1 MPSPEMQAVIDE
13 LRLRKQARAGQAPPT
28 VDDLRAGFAPAGRPP
43 EAIPDDV
50 TVTAVDA
57 GGVPA
62 HWLSAPGA
70 DAGRTLLFLHGGG
83 FSLGSLRS
91 HGELAARLGRATG
104 MRVLFPEYRLVP
116 EHPFPAGVE
125 DVRAVWHWL
134 RAQGVPAGSVALAGD
149 SAGGALGL
157 TLLLSLR
164 DAAEDLPAAAVVL
177 SPAIDLTTSG
187 ASMAERADEDP
198 IFTPGMI
205 RGIAAGYLGE
215 ADPRAPQASPLFGD
229 FTGLPPLLV
238 QAGTAEV
245 LLSDSERLAETAA
258 AAGVDVTLTIG
269 EGLPHVYPIMAGTP
283 EAAEATRE
291 IAAFLGKHVR

>member
-1 MPSPEMQAVIDE
+1 MQDVIDE
-13 LRLRKQARAGQAPPT
+13 LRSRKQARAGQAPPSL
-28 VDDLRAGFAPAGRPP
+28 DDLRAGFAPAGRPP
-43 EAIPDDV
+43 EPVPDDV
-50 TVTAVDA
+50 SVTAVEA

-70 DAGRTLLFLHGGG
+70 DAGRVLLYLHGGG

-104 MRVLFPEYRLVP
+104 TRVLFPEYRLVP
-116 EHPFPAGVE
+116 EHPYPAAVE
-125 DVRAVWHWL
+125 DARAVWRWL

-149 SAGGALGL
+149 SAGGSLTL
-157 TLLLSLR
+157 TLLLALR
-164 DAAEDLPAAAVVL
+164 DAGEDLPAAAVVL

-187 ASMAERADEDP
+187 ASMDERAAEDP

-215 ADPRAPQASPLFGD
+215 ADPRAPRASPLFGD

-238 QAGTAEV
+238 QVGTAEV
-245 LLSDSERLAETAA
+245 LLSDAERLAKAA
-258 AAGVDVTLTIG
+258 TAAGVDVTLRVG
-269 EGLPHVYPIMAGTP
+269 EGLPHVYPIITGTP

-291 IAAFLGKHVR
+291 IAGFLGTHLR